1 MGAKEVTE
9 PKKVTEAKKVTEDK
23 EKTETNEVTETKEVA
38 KENDCN
44 TKNID
49 QDSKEA
55 KEDIK
60 KFKAI
65 ENLLKTPEAKDPKFK
80 HDFGAVGEVNMKNVE
95 GIEMLDKSF
104 DTERKDI
111 ISKDIIF
118 NCHACQD
125 TFQNPLGAKKCFE
138 SHLNQENCQ
147 NLPFANMSKRTVTKK
162 TEKENNKEGAN
173 KRKASPEPFSVLEE
187 KISKLTKASDFE
199 KA

>member
-1 MGAKEVTE
+1 MGAKNGRFENI
-9 PKKVTEAKKVTEDK
+9 KVANENDSDAKK
-23 EKTETNEVTETKEVA
+23 
-38 KENDCN
+38 
-44 TKNID
+44 ID
-49 QDSKEA
+49 QDSKEST
-55 KEDIK
+55 EDIK

-80 HDFGAVGEVNMKNVE
+80 HDFGAVGEVDMKNVE

-104 DTERKDI
+104 DTESKDI

-118 NCHACQD
+118 NCHACQE
-125 TFQNPLGAKKCFE
+125 TFPNPLGAKKCFE

-147 NLPFANMSKRTVTKK
+147 NLPFANLSKRTVKK
-162 TEKENNKEGAN
+162 KDEKENKKEGAN

-187 KISKLTKASDFE
+187 KLSKLSETDFE